1 MPSITLT
8 GVVDENGHLSLD
20 VPPDIP
26 PGPVQVVVRPAAENG
41 ESEAPL
47 KPQSREWIEA
57 KLRQAGLLAEEEFP
71 DAFELSLEEE
81 VRLGTLLKGPRPVE
95 DYINEDREE
104 RW

>member
-1 MPSITLT
+1 MQSITLT
-8 GVVDENGHLSLD
+8 AVVDENGHLEVV
-20 VPPDIP
+20 VPLP
-26 PGPVQVVVRPAAENG
+26 PGPVEVVIRPVAENG
-41 ESEAPL
+41 ADETTPE
-47 KPQSREWIEA
+47 PQSREWIEA
-57 KLRQAGLLAEEEFP
+57 KLREGGLLAEEEFP